1 MKSVSH
7 FRLQNE
13 RDVLLRFQNRSPFI
27 RPLLDEIETANSPH
41 SLVLRYLDDDI
52 LRASDTKRFTRLEVK
67 YVARRVL
74 KALAVLHEEEF
85 VHTDVKPSNILVNYR
100 PGEVRFDDIQ
110 LADFGST
117 VRSDSSYAR
126 NGEAI
131 GTPIFRSPEAHLQ
144 LSWNTVTDIWSFGA
158 TVISLIYGEGFHIFK
173 PDVPIDDD
181 DYDLKIL
188 MKHHRCFGPFP
199 ESYEQIAS
207 QEILAVL
214 VWVMQN
220 SPPETLKPFHLT
232 TSREICEEDKAFVLK
247 AMRLDPR
254 DRPTAKMLLEDTW
267 FKDI

>member
-1 MKSVSH
+1 
-7 FRLQNE
+7 
-13 RDVLLRFQNRSPFI
+13 
-27 RPLLDEIETANSPH
+27 
-41 SLVLRYLDDDI
+41 
-52 LRASDTKRFTRLEVK
+52 
-67 YVARRVL
+67 
-74 KALAVLHEEEF
+74 
-85 VHTDVKPSNILVNYR
+85 
-100 PGEVRFDDIQ
+100 
-110 LADFGST
+110 
-117 VRSDSSYAR
+117 
-126 NGEAI
+126 
-131 GTPIFRSPEAHLQ
+131 
-144 LSWNTVTDIWSFGA
+144 
-158 TVISLIYGEGFHIFK
+158 
-173 PDVPIDDD
+173 
-181 DYDLKIL
+181 